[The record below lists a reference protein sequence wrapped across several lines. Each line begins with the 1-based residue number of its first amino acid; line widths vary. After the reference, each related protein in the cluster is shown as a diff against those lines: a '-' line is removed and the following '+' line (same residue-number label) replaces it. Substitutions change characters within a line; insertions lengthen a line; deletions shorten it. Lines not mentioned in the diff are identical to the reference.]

1 MSKTAKITLGVV
13 IAVVLLL
20 VIFFAS
26 SYNGMVS
33 ARTEAEG
40 AFANIDTQLQRR
52 FDLIPNLVETVK
64 GASAQE
70 QNIINSVT
78 EARARYTNA
87 GSVSEKAE
95 AASDFSS
102 ALSRL
107 MVVVENY
114 PTITS
119 TQSYIALQ
127 DELAGTENRINIARQ
142 DYNDAVRAYN
152 TSIRRFPNVIVAGIF
167 GFDQMAYFEAAAGS
181 QSAPQVS
188 FQ

>member
-1 MSKTAKITLGVV
+1 MKKSVKIIIAVALVVV
-13 IAVVLLL
+13 ILIALL
-20 VIFFAS
+20 AS
-26 SYNGMVS
+26 TYNGLVN
-33 ARTEAEG
+33 AQANAEA
-40 AFANIDTQLQRR
+40 AFSNVETQLQRR
-52 FDLIPNLVETVK
+52 FDLVPNLVETVK
-64 GASAQE
+64 GAAAHE

-78 EARARYTNA
+78 EARAKYVGA
-87 GSVSEKAE
+87 GSVSEKAQ
-95 AASDFSS
+95 AAGEFSS

-142 DYNDAVRAYN
+142 DYNAAATEYN
-152 TSIRRFPNVIVAGIF
+152 KTIRKFPNVIFAGMF
-167 GFDQMAYFEAAAGS
+167 GFDQMSLFEAAGGAEN
-181 QSAPQVS
+181 APQVS